1 LAGVSCAWALPH
13 HLCGMNI
20 SHTAFGLWNGGR
32 YMHYGEPLS
41 DERFLAL
48 IRSSFEKGVRTFV
61 TSDVYGNGAADT
73 ILGEALRGVPRD
85 EYALVGIIGHDFY
98 QGQRD
103 GAKGFPRFT
112 HPDLR
117 GPQDYRSYLRMAAEK
132 SLERCGVDHFDALLL
147 HNPDRIG
154 YTSDA
159 VWTGLD
165 ALREAGLTRQLGVA
179 PGPANGF
186 SLDLIL
192 NFERFGPLLD
202 WAMIILNPFEPWPGE
217 FVLGAAEKHGV
228 DIMARVVD
236 FGGIFHGDVKP
247 GHEFAKWDHR
257 SYRPAGWVEASMA
270 KVEQLVPI
278 AEKHGLTLLQLACAW
293 TLGQKAV
300 KSVVPTLTQ
309 EIGQGARP
317 VEDKLTDLAAV
328 LPGCPLSA
336 DELAFMRE
344 IGENRGCMK
353 LKGAHPNHTGPDLP
367 DNWPLDADTL
377 GAAARWGVEPG
388 RDLAYTH

>member
-1 LAGVSCAWALPH
+1 MTIQHS
-13 HLCGMNI
+13 
-20 SHTAFGLWNGGR
+20 AFGLWNGGR
-32 YMHYGEPLS
+32 YMHYGEPVA
-41 DERFLAL
+41 DDRFIAL
-48 IRSSFEKGVRTFV
+48 IRSSYDQGVRTFV
-61 TSDVYGNGAADT
+61 TADVYGNGAADT
-73 ILGEALRGVPRD
+73 IFGEAMKGVPRD
-85 EYALVGIIGHDFY
+85 TYALVGIIGHDFY

-112 HPDLR
+112 NPGLR
-117 GPQDYRSYLRMAAEK
+117 GPQDYQSYLRMAAEK
-132 SLERCGVDHFDALLL
+132 SLERCGTDRFDALLL

-159 VWTGLD
+159 VWKGMD
-165 ALREAGLTRQLGVA
+165 SLREAGLTRLLGVA

-192 NFERFGPLLD
+192 NFERFDGLID

-236 FGGIFHGDVKP
+236 FGGIFHGDVRP

-270 KVEQLVPI
+270 KVEQLLPI

-300 KSVVPTLTQ
+300 RNVVPTLTQ
-309 EIGQGARP
+309 EIGEGARP
-317 VEDKLTDLAAV
+317 IEDKLAELAAV
-328 LPGCPLSA
+328 PPGCALDAS
-336 DELAFMRE
+336 ELAFIRAL
-344 IGENRGCMK
+344 GENRGCMK
-353 LKGAHPNHTGPDLP
+353 LKGAHPAHDGPDLP
-367 DNWPLDADTL
+367 DNWPLDDDTR
-377 GAAARWGVEPG
+377 GAAARWSIVPE